1 MRFCAA
7 FVIGEYLIYSKLSFG
22 SNAGDAGN
30 LFVFEI
36 VVTGNFVAVFVDIV
50 RMLAVTCDNTGNVS
64 AVFVIYV
71 GTDVSIALLTVMI
84 GIVETERNF
93 FVVINVSPS
102 EIVYK
107 LRSGKIRQKSLDLCF
122 VEFVY
127 VVLCENFVFGIKRR
141 MLVIETGIEHCN
153 DHAFAPISLFFTGS
167 RVEDTGSL
175 RIYLVGNYVY
185 LRLVVMV
192 GNHRIYGA
200 IAVSNV
206 CKALTLAVL
215 NGNCETVKNVYIVT
229 CKFGVGLTRNLI
241 EQCVLLVF
249 KVLRSFLALV
259 RG

>member
-93 FVVINVSPS
+93 
-102 EIVYK
+102 
-107 LRSGKIRQKSLDLCF
+107 
-122 VEFVY
+122 
-127 VVLCENFVFGIKRR
+127 
-141 MLVIETGIEHCN
+141 
-153 DHAFAPISLFFTGS
+153 
-167 RVEDTGSL
+167 
-175 RIYLVGNYVY
+175 
-185 LRLVVMV
+185 
-192 GNHRIYGA
+192 
-200 IAVSNV
+200 
-206 CKALTLAVL
+206 
-215 NGNCETVKNVYIVT
+215 
-229 CKFGVGLTRNLI
+229 
-241 EQCVLLVF
+241 LL
-249 KVLRSFLALV
+249 
-259 RG
+259 